1 MDNRS
6 TVRIKCLETCVK
18 TDLVFCLNFHCSGG
32 SFLLENFLIAWIF
45 RVVKKTAIKQCEKV
59 YLLNFS
65 RKKFF
70 LLEGFRVNGFV
81 VS

>member
-1 MDNRS
+1 M
-6 TVRIKCLETCVK
+6 
-18 TDLVFCLNFHCSGG
+18 
-32 SFLLENFLIAWIF
+32 LENFLIAWIF